1 MTSITDDILT
11 WSEKYLEP
19 KNEHL
24 GNVPVC
30 PYARM
35 ARLQKTYRIL
45 ECHNFAEFQDIIIEG
60 ANLAKDPDIQIV
72 IVGCD
77 DIGYEPE
84 ELDSVIDVLNRV
96 MVPNDIYLMGSHPWD
111 DEEDEPVEFL
121 ETDDWEPENSFMMV
135 LIQKYDE
142 LEKASDN
149 LRKTGYYDHW
159 PSDYYEGTVLKRKQ
173 YGRYRYD
180 AKKATSKKIR
190 WGNYKKRRSKNNK
203 KSN

>member
-19 KNEHL
+19 KNEYL

-35 ARLQKTYRIL
+35 ARLQNKYKIL
-45 ECHNFAEFQDIIIEG
+45 ECHNFAQFQDTIIEG
-60 ANLAKDPDIQIV
+60 ATLAKDPDTQIV

-77 DIGYEPE
+77 EVGYTPE
-84 ELDSVIDVLNRV
+84 ELDSVIDILNRV
-96 MVPNDIYLMGSHPWD
+96 MVPNDIYLMCSHPYD
-111 DEEDEPVEFL
+111 EDEEEEVEFL
-121 ETDDWEPENSFMMV
+121 DTDGWAPENEFMMV
-135 LIQKYDE
+135 LIQKFDE

-159 PSDYYEGTVLKRKQ
+159 PSDYYEGTVLKRQ
-173 YGRYRYD
+173 SYRRYRK
-180 AKKATSKKIR
+180 AKQIKNGKK
-190 WGNYKKRRSKNNK
+190 
-203 KSN
+203 

>member
-19 KNEHL
+19 KNKHL
-24 GNVPVC
+24 GGVPVC

-45 ECHNFAEFQDIIIEG
+45 ECHNFAHFQDTIIEG
-60 ANLAKDPDIQIV
+60 AKLAKDPDIQIV

-84 ELDSVIDVLNRV
+84 ELASVIDILNRV
-96 MVPNDIYLMGSHPWD
+96 MVPNDIYLMCSHPD
-111 DEEDEPVEFL
+111 DEEEDEEIEFL
-121 ETDDWEPENSFMMV
+121 DTADWEPSNSFMMV
-135 LIQKYDE
+135 LIQKFDE

-149 LRKTGYYDHW
+149 LRKTGYYQHW
-159 PSDYYEGTVLKRKQ
+159 PSDYYEGTVNKRKS
-173 YGRYRYD
+173 YRRYRNGKTYGQND
-180 AKKATSKKIR
+180 SKDR
-190 WGNYKKRRSKNNK
+190 
-203 KSN
+203 

>member
-1 MTSITDDILT
+1 MKSIAEDILE

-19 KNEHL
+19 KNEYL

-35 ARLQKTYRIL
+35 ARLQNKYRII
-45 ECHNFAEFQDIIIEG
+45 ECSNFAEFQDKIIDG
-60 ANLAKDPDIQIV
+60 ARIAKDPDIQIV
-72 IVGCD
+72 LVGCD

-84 ELDSVIDVLNRV
+84 ELDSVIDILNRV

-121 ETDDWEPENSFMMV
+121 ETEGWQPENEFMMV
-135 LIQKYDE
+135 LIQKFDE

-149 LRKTGYYDHW
+149 LRKTGYYDKW
-159 PSDYYEGTVLKRKQ
+159 PKDYYEGTVLKRQ
-173 YGRYRYD
+173 SYRRYRNGR
-180 AKKATSKKIR
+180 T
-190 WGNYKKRRSKNNK
+190 
-203 KSN
+203 

>member
-19 KNEHL
+19 KNKHL

-45 ECHNFAEFQDIIIEG
+45 ECRNFEKFLDTILQAAEM
-60 ANLAKDPDIQIV
+60 AKDPEIQIV

-77 DIGYEPE
+77 DIQYEPE
-84 ELDSVIDVLNRV
+84 ELAAVIHAYNLVF
-96 MVPNDIYLMGSHPWD
+96 VPQDIYMMCSHPYD
-111 DEEDEPVEFL
+111 DEEEEDIEFL
-121 ETDDWEPENSFMMV
+121 DTDDWEPSNSFMMV
-135 LIQKYDE
+135 LVQKFDE

-149 LRKTGYYDHW
+149 LRKTGYYQHW
-159 PSDYYEGTVLKRKQ
+159 PSDYYEGTVNKRKS
-173 YGRYRYD
+173 YRTYRNGKTHGQND
-180 AKKATSKKIR
+180 SE
-190 WGNYKKRRSKNNK
+190 NRR
-203 KSN
+203 

>member
-1 MTSITDDILT
+1 MRSITEDILE

-19 KNEHL
+19 KNEYL

-35 ARLQKTYRIL
+35 ARLQKKYRVL
-45 ECHNFAEFQDIIIEG
+45 ECKKFVDFQDTIIEG
-60 ANLAKDPDIQIV
+60 AKLAKDPDIQIV
-72 IVGCD
+72 IVGCN

-84 ELDSVIDVLNRV
+84 ELDSVIDILNRIL
-96 MVPNDIYLMGSHPWD
+96 VPQDIYLMGSHPHD

-121 ETDDWEPENSFMMV
+121 ETEGWQPDNEFMMV

-149 LRKTGYYDHW
+149 LRKTGYYDKW
-159 PSDYYEGTVLKRKQ
+159 PSDYYEGTVLKRKS
-173 YGRYRYD
+173 YRRYRH
-180 AKKATSKKIR
+180 AKT
-190 WGNYKKRRSKNNK
+190 
-203 KSN
+203 

>member
-35 ARLQKTYRIL
+35 ASLHKTYRIL
-45 ECHNFAEFQDIIIEG
+45 ECHNFAHFQDPIIEG
-60 ANLAKDPDIQIV
+60 AKLAKDPDIQIV

-84 ELDSVIDVLNRV
+84 ELASVIDILNRV
-96 MVPNDIYLMGSHPWD
+96 MVPNDIYLMCSHPFD
-111 DEEDEPVEFL
+111 DEEEEEVEFL
-121 ETDDWEPENSFMMV
+121 DTDDWEPNNEFMMV
-135 LIQKYDE
+135 LIQKFDE

-149 LRKTGYYDHW
+149 LRKTGYYDNW
-159 PSDYYEGTVLKRKQ
+159 PSDYYEGTVKKRQ
-173 YGRYRYD
+173 SYRRYRN
-180 AKKATSKKIR
+180 ARTQT
-190 WGNYKKRRSKNNK
+190 
-203 KSN
+203 

>member
-19 KNEHL
+19 KNKHL

-45 ECHNFAEFQDIIIEG
+45 ECRNFEKFLDTILQAAEM
-60 ANLAKDPDIQIV
+60 AKDPEIQIV

-77 DIGYEPE
+77 DIQYEPE
-84 ELDSVIDVLNRV
+84 ELAAVIHAYNLVF
-96 MVPNDIYLMGSHPWD
+96 VPQDIYMMCSHPYD
-111 DEEDEPVEFL
+111 DEEEEDVEFL
-121 ETDDWEPENSFMMV
+121 DTDDWEPGNSCMMV
-135 LIQKYDE
+135 LVQKFDE

-149 LRKTGYYDHW
+149 LRKTGYYQHW
-159 PSDYYEGTVLKRKQ
+159 PSDYYEGTVNKRKS
-173 YGRYRYD
+173 YRRYRNGKTHGQND
-180 AKKATSKKIR
+180 SE
-190 WGNYKKRRSKNNK
+190 NRR
-203 KSN
+203 

>member
-11 WSEKYLEP
+11 WSKKYLEP

-45 ECHNFAEFQDIIIEG
+45 ECHNFAEFQDTIIKG
-60 ANLAKDPDIQIV
+60 SNLAKDPDIQIV

-84 ELDSVIDVLNRV
+84 QLSSVIDVLNRV

-121 ETDDWEPENSFMMV
+121 DTDDWQPENEFMMV
-135 LIQKYDE
+135 LIQKFDE

-159 PSDYYEGTVLKRKQ
+159 PSDYYDGTVKKRQ
-173 YGRYRYD
+173 TYRRYRHG
-180 AKKATSKKIR
+180 KT
-190 WGNYKKRRSKNNK
+190 
-203 KSN
+203 